1 MVRKNNGSFIKPKTE
16 PFMIKSTTIS
26 RQGVEWILEQ
36 PLEVQLSIVA
46 NHLDICKAVINSL
59 LQTATEQQTGPR
71 YCRVKPHAGNY
82 SRWGFNAGSVRIG
95 NQKLSVAVPR
105 VVDKTTGT
113 VDNIGLY
120 DALKELPGQK
130 EELVLSVLKGL
141 STRDYSQVATQ
152 LLDSFGLSAS
162 SVSRHF
168 IAHSSKAVAAF
179 TNRSLKEEKYVAL
192 FIDGK
197 HLAGQQMIIVLG
209 ITAEGVKKPL
219 DVIQSTTENSRCIKE
234 MLSSL
239 ISRGLE
245 FEQGLLVVTDGSR
258 GIHKA
263 VEDTFG
269 HYAALQRCQWHKR
282 ENVVSYLKESEQA
295 AMRKALQR
303 AYSHSQY
310 ATAKAALEQIADE
323 LKTRNVH
330 AANSL
335 LEGLEQTLTIQR
347 LGLHEHLASSFTTT
361 NCIES
366 LNSQIDKYVH
376 KVKHWMHSDQRQRW
390 VIMALSEAEKH
401 LHKVNGH
408 IHLHL
413 LQQAL
418 QQHVQ
423 NTIAQNHS
431 FHGGTP
437 MERFST
443 NYAT

>member
-1 MVRKNNGSFIKPKTE
+1 
-16 PFMIKSTTIS
+16 MIKSTTIN
-26 RQGVEWILEQ
+26 RQGVDWIMEQ
-36 PLEVQLSIVA
+36 PINVQLSIVA

-59 LQTATEQQTGPR
+59 LQGAVQQQAGEK
-71 YCRVKPHAGNY
+71 YCRIKPAAGNY
-82 SRWGFNAGSVRIG
+82 SRWGFNPGSVRIG

-105 VVDKTTGT
+105 IVDKTTGQ

-120 DALKELPGQK
+120 DDLKDLPDQK
-130 EELVLSVLKGL
+130 EEMILSVLKGL
-141 STRDYSQVATQ
+141 STRDYSQVACQ

-162 SVSRHF
+162 SISRHF
-168 IAHSSKAVAAF
+168 IEHSTKAVEAF
-179 TNRSLKEEKYVAL
+179 TSRSLEEEKYVAL

-197 HLAGQQMIIVLG
+197 HLAGEQMIITLG
-209 ITAEGVKKPL
+209 ITDEGVKKPL

-239 ISRGLE
+239 ISRGLA
-245 FEQGLLVVTDGSR
+245 FEQGLLVVTDGSK

-269 HYAALQRCQWHKR
+269 HYAVLQRCQWHKR
-282 ENVVSYLKESEQA
+282 ENVVSYLKDSEQQQ
-295 AMRKALQR
+295 MRKTLQR
-303 AYSHSQY
+303 AYTHSEY
-310 ATAKAALEQIADE
+310 ATSKAALEQIAAE
-323 LKTRNVH
+323 LKVRNVR

-347 LGLHEHLASSFTTT
+347 LGLHEQLASSFTTT

-366 LNSQIDKYVH
+366 LNSQVDKYVH
-376 KVKHWMHSDQRQRW
+376 KVKHWMTSDQCNRW
-390 VIMALSEAEKH
+390 VVMALSEAEKH

-408 IHLHL
+408 KHLHL

-423 NTIAQNHS
+423 SKVPQNHS

-437 MERFST
+437 MERIST